1 MLLASKPVIKSGSS
15 LYVFL
20 ALTLNIKT
28 RLRRNTANMMPG
40 KSGRANL
47 EEEKTFQAKYL
58 GCTNNNEPGVNGI
71 DKAVKR
77 IYDAVKNE
85 EKTCP
90 KVSLEVKKDEMTITQ
105 GQKKTSFA
113 IKDISYC
120 SLNRLDSN
128 IFAFNHHVSKSPF
141 KVECHA
147 VMCTSE
153 EKAKAIGQALYC
165 AYREGHFEE
174 LRKKRKKKVN
184 EQFKDSNIS
193 SAPSE
198 KPEDSRNSD
207 SDSQMTSNCG
217 STAEVVDNE
226 LDCIVQDM
234 LNTVEREKESLE
246 DQTEELH

>member
-1 MLLASKPVIKSGSS
+1 
-15 LYVFL
+15 
-20 ALTLNIKT
+20 
-28 RLRRNTANMMPG
+28 MPG

-47 EEEKTFQAKYL
+47 EEEKTFQVKYL
-58 GCTNNNEPGVNGI
+58 GCTNNNESGVNGI
-71 DKAVKR
+71 DKAVRR
-77 IYDAVKNE
+77 IYDTVKNE

-90 KVSLEVKKDEMTITQ
+90 KVSLEVKKEEMTITH
-105 GQKKTSFA
+105 GQKKQSFP

-120 SLNRLDSN
+120 SLNRLDTN

-141 KVECHA
+141 QVECHA

-165 AYREGHFEE
+165 SYREGHFEE

-184 EQFKDSNIS
+184 DLNEQFKDSNIS
-193 SAPSE
+193 SSSSG
-198 KPEDSRNSD
+198 KPDDGRNSD
-207 SDSQMTSNCG
+207 CDSKTMSNCG

-234 LNTVEREKESLE
+234 LNTVEREKEGLE
-246 DQTEELH
+246 DQTEKLD